1 MDISQLSDALRNE
14 VAYPEQMKCVDSGIH
29 GQGFY
34 PGCQGFSSQKSP
46 HGGLMLLGRDF
57 GVESYYDGLVGSPV
71 RDETALTWRHTREIY
86 FAQPPHPTLSDLPVW
101 CTNYLMGVRLEG
113 SAKGNVRERI
123 SMPEWVKYEDTCW
136 GFLQRQVLL
145 QKPLV
150 IVVFGEDNRSDLL
163 TDKRLGRKWT
173 QTIQHTFES
182 DGDRH
187 TASITFADHP
197 HSLISN
203 VAKNAARTEVKRI
216 RALYESQTRSL
227 G

>member
-150 IVVFGEDNRSDLL
+150 IALSTADPLATIPSLL
-163 TDKRLGRKWT
+163 ETMLEKTKLKNTITLNFCRLLCFTNTDKK
-173 QTIQHTFES
+173 
-182 DGDRH
+182 
-187 TASITFADHP
+187 
-197 HSLISN
+197 
-203 VAKNAARTEVKRI
+203 KK
-216 RALYESQTRSL
+216 YYY
-227 G
+227 